1 MAYLGNAPKQNLN
14 TMNSQQFSGD
24 NSETNFTLSQSVAN
38 TAEAEVYVGNVRQD
52 PFSAYSISGGTTLAF
67 TAAPPTS
74 GTANIYVVFQGKSTG
89 SINPG
94 ANSIQAG
101 MISAIN
107 GGYKNL
113 ATVSEAI
120 TVAATD
126 NMMLCGPVSFTSTV
140 TVQGTLTVV

>member
-14 TMNSQQFSGD
+14 TMNSQQFNGNGST
-24 NSETNFTLSQSVAN
+24 TNFTLSQPVAN
-38 TAEAEVYVGNVRQD
+38 TAEVEVYVGNVSQD
-52 PFSAYSISGGTTLAF
+52 PFSSYSISGGTTLAF
-67 TAAPPTS
+67 SAAPPS
-74 GTANIYVVFQGKSTG
+74 GTANIYVVFQGKSLG
-89 SINPG
+89 NIEPG

-126 NMMLCGPVSFTSTV
+126 NMMLCGPVSFTATV

>member
-14 TMNSQQFSGD
+14 NTNFQQIDVD
-24 NSETNFTLSQSVAN
+24 NSETTFTLSKSVAN
-38 TAEAEVYVGNVRQD
+38 TAEVECYVGNVRQG

-67 TAAPPTS
+67 TAAPPT
-74 GTANIYVVFQGKSTG
+74 GTANIYVVFQSKSIG
-89 SINPG
+89 NVEPG
-94 ANSIQAG
+94 QNSIEFG
-101 MISAIN
+101 MIKSIN

-126 NMMLCGPVSFTSTV
+126 NMMLCGPVAFTNTV
-140 TVQGTLTVV
+140 TVNGTLTVV

>member
-1 MAYLGNAPKQNLN
+1 M
-14 TMNSQQFSGD
+14 
-24 NSETNFTLSQSVAN
+24 
-38 TAEAEVYVGNVRQD
+38 
-52 PFSAYSISGGTTLAF
+52 
-67 TAAPPTS
+67 
-74 GTANIYVVFQGKSTG
+74 FQGKSTG

-113 ATVSEAI
+113 ATVSETI
-120 TVAATD
+120 TVPATD
-126 NMMLCGPVSFTSTV
+126 NMMLCGPVSFTATV